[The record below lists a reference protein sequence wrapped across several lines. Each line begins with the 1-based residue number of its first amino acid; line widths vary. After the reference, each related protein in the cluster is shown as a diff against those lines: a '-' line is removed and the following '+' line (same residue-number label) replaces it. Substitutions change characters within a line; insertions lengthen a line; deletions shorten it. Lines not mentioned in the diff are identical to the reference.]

1 MNSNILLVEPGFRT
15 KFPPM
20 GLMKISSYHKLLNDS
35 VTFVKGISSSIAYEK
50 FWDRIYIST
59 VFTYNWKST
68 VDSIN
73 FYKAVVKGDTER
85 IFVGGILATLMP
97 KELWEE
103 TGIVPI
109 TGLLDSPG
117 SLREDNNIIV
127 DKLLPDYELFNN
139 TNNDYSLLGDSY
151 FGYSTRGCVRD
162 CSFCAVN
169 TLEPEFEDYTGIKPY
184 INGIIEKYGEKQ
196 NLVLFDNNIVASE
209 KFEKVIDDIMDLG
222 FHKES
227 KFMRRQRKVDFNQGT
242 DARLMNDSNMELL
255 SRIAINP
262 LRIAFDY
269 LKMEKEYSKA
279 IRLAAKYEIKYLS
292 NYILYNFKD
301 TPDHL
306 WKRLKINI
314 DLNKELELKIY
325 SFPMKYI
332 PLNAKD
338 RTYIDEP
345 RWNWYYIRGVQRITN
360 VLKGAVM
367 PDEGFFNRAFGES
380 IEEFYTILHMP
391 EEILMSRGKNVG
403 SDEIDWLNKYN
414 CLSKSEK
421 KQLLSILCTHK
432 KSKQFQHA
440 IVTTKSRRMKNILE
454 YYMLEH
460 HKNQLNLELH
470 N

>member
-1 MNSNILLVEPGFRT
+1 VGR
-15 KFPPM
+15 
-20 GLMKISSYHKLLNDS
+20 
-35 VTFVKGISSSIAYEK
+35 
-50 FWDRIYIST
+50 
-59 VFTYNWKST
+59 NWYS
-68 VDSIN
+68 
-73 FYKAVVKGDTER
+73 A
-85 IFVGGILATLMP
+85 
-97 KELWEE
+97 
-103 TGIVPI
+103 I

-314 DLNKELELKIY
+314 DLNKELGLKIY